1 MRRSWTLA
9 TLLVVAAGLALAAE
23 GAAGEHHG
31 NPTLWK
37 SLNFLVLAAGFGYLV
52 QKALRPYFASRTRSI
67 QREIAEAARLRA
79 EAEARAAETDRRLAN
94 LSAEIDRLR
103 AEARREM
110 EQEERRLKAE
120 SERAIARM
128 QSSAELE
135 IASLTKR
142 SRQELKAYA
151 AELAL
156 KLAREKIRRRMTP
169 EVAHALV
176 DGFLHSL
183 DRHPRRSD

>member
-1 MRRSWTLA
+1 MLA
-9 TLLVVAAGLALAAE
+9 AWLLLGAGLAFAAE
-23 GAAGEHHG
+23 GGGEHHG

-37 SLNFLVLAAGFGYLV
+37 SLNFVVLAAGFGYLIK
-52 QKALRPYFASRTRSI
+52 KALRPYLASRTESI
-67 QREIAEAARLRA
+67 QREIAEATRLRA

-94 LSAEIDRLR
+94 LDAEIEKLR

-110 EQEERRLKAE
+110 EEEERRLKAE

-142 SRQELKAYA
+142 ARQELKAYA

-156 KLAREKIRRRMTP
+156 KLAREKIRQRMTP
-169 EVAHALV
+169 EIAHALV
-176 DGFLHSL
+176 DNFVHSL
-183 DRHPRRSD
+183 DRRPRRAD

>member
-1 MRRSWTLA
+1 LRRSALLA
-9 TLLVVAAGLALAAE
+9 AALLVAAGLTWAAE
-23 GAAGEHHG
+23 GATGEHHG

-37 SLNFLVLAAGFGYLV
+37 SLNFLVLAAGFAYLV
-52 QKALRPYFASRTRSI
+52 RKALRPYLASRTQAI
-67 QREIAEAARLRA
+67 QREIAEAARLR
-79 EAEARAAETDRRLAN
+79 EQAEARAAETDRRLAN
-94 LSAEIDRLR
+94 LNAEIEKLR

-110 EQEERRLKAE
+110 DEEERRLKAE

-128 QSSAELE
+128 QASAELE

-142 SRQELKAYA
+142 ARQELKAYA

-169 EVAHALV
+169 ETAYALV
-176 DGFLHSL
+176 DSFIHNL
-183 DRHPRRSD
+183 DRNPRRPD